1 MFSMKKR
8 IRAIETDLQDLSIR
22 YNSILDR
29 LDNIYYQIDKVI
41 ERNRE
46 LIEVKP
52 KEIKIKYFD
61 PDIESL
67 TRIDSGDWI
76 DLRSAETIETTEGEY
91 YLIRLGIGMILPDGY
106 EAHVLPRSST
116 FKKYGIVMTNSTGII
131 DNSYSG
137 DDDEWRFPAL
147 ATRHAVIRK
156 GDRIAQFRIVKNQP
170 PISFDV
176 VDHLND
182 TSRGGFGSTGV

>member
-147 ATRHAVIRK
+147 ATRHSVIRK